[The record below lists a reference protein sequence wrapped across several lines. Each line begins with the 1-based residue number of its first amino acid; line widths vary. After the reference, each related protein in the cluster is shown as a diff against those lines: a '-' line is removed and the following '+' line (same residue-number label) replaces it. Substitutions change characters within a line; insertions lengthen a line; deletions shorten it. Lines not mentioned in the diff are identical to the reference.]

1 MSAVPAPG
9 MTMPIAVTIG
19 EPGGIGPDI
28 TAQAWL
34 TLRHNSDIA
43 FFVLGDSDF
52 LRKRFAGIHNDIP
65 VQEIAAPAQAR
76 AVFAGAL
83 PVIDMPFAVKPE
95 TGRFSAKTA
104 ATVIGAIDKAVEF
117 ALTGEISAVVTN
129 PIQKEALYEA
139 GFSHQGH
146 TDYLAHLAQSHGHDA
161 EPVMMLCAEDL
172 RAIPV
177 TVHIALAEVPRQLT
191 PELIIRQARVVARD
205 LSRRFGIARPRL
217 ALTGLNPHAGEN
229 GAMGKEE
236 QTIIAPAL
244 AALRSQGIAIQGPLP
259 ADTAFHAEARS
270 QYDAILCMYHD
281 QALIPVKTLDFH
293 GGVNCTLGLPFIRT
307 SPDHGTALSLAG
319 TGKANPRSLIAAI
332 TLAAEIARRG
342 TTP

>member
-1 MSAVPAPG
+1 VSARAAQAVDL
-9 MTMPIAVTIG
+9 PIALTIG

-28 TAQAWL
+28 TAEAWL
-34 TLRHNSDIA
+34 ALRDDARPA
-43 FFVLGDSDF
+43 FFVLGDAGF
-52 LRKRFAGIHNDIP
+52 LRQRFARRPDALP
-65 VQEIAAPAQAR
+65 VQEIETPGEAAAIFR
-76 AVFAGAL
+76 RAL
-83 PVIDMPFAVKPE
+83 PVIHLPFATEPE
-95 TGRFSAKTA
+95 TGRFSAATA

-117 ALTGEISAVVTN
+117 ALAGEIAAIVTN
-129 PIQKEALYEA
+129 PIQKEALYAA

-146 TDYLAHLAQSHGHDA
+146 TDYLAHLARRHGHDA
-161 EPVMMLCAEDL
+161 EPVMMLCAQDL

-191 PELIIRQARVVARD
+191 QELIIRQARVVARD
-205 LSRRFGIARPRL
+205 LEQRFGIARPRL
-217 ALTGLNPHAGEN
+217 AFTGLNPHAGEN

-244 AALRSQGIAIQGPLP
+244 AQLRAEGLAVSGPLP
-259 ADTAFHAEARS
+259 ADTAFHAEARAS
-270 QYDAILCMYHD
+270 YDAILCMYHD

-319 TGKANPRSLIAAI
+319 TGKANPQSLIQAV
-332 TLAAEIARRG
+332 TLAGDIARRVRCR
-342 TTP
+342 